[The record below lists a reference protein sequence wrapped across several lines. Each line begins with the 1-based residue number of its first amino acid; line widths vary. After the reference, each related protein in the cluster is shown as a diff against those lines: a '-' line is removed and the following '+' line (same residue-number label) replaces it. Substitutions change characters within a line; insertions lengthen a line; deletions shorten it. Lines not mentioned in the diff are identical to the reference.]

1 MTVLVIAADVTA
13 PQAATA
19 EVQPTASGNKYA
31 APSASPSASSS
42 AGQNPAG
49 FNAVDDQTQMQSGEA
64 LLIEAYIAIWVL
76 LFGFI
81 FVAWRR
87 TRRVEDKI
95 ADLEKAIDRAKT
107 SAPIP
112 TTKRSASEPPLDP
125 EKA

>member
-1 MTVLVIAADVTA
+1 MSVLLIAADVTA
-13 PQAATA
+13 PTTAAA
-19 EVQPTASGNKYA
+19 DAAPSANKGAASA
-31 APSASPSASSS
+31 APSASSTTA
-42 AGQNPAG
+42 QNPAG
-49 FNAVDDQTQMQSGEA
+49 YNAVENKPEMQSGEA

-87 TRRVEDKI
+87 TRRVEDKV
-95 ADLEKAIDRAKT
+95 ADLEKAIERAKT

-112 TTKRSASEPPLDP
+112 TTKRSASEPPAEP